1 MAQVTIMTV
10 ENAWPLKN
18 TLLKKKV
25 EKTPSNLNG
34 GPYYNLVVNAED
46 GWKLGIDRSEKIGD
60 TSNGTGLQHSFNIND
75 VSFIEATKMVKVS
88 AWQKTTG
95 TSYEKKS
102 EVTVTCDP
110 NVYYQGLRLP
120 SGSCFDNEGTKLDF
134 NSNLN
139 NIYTVYKEQ
148 RDVTVDGIPYKYD
161 SNDKKNILHI

>member
-1 MAQVTIMTV
+1 
-10 ENAWPLKN
+10 
-18 TLLKKKV
+18 
-25 EKTPSNLNG
+25 
-34 GPYYNLVVNAED
+34 
-46 GWKLGIDRSEKIGD
+46 
-60 TSNGTGLQHSFNIND
+60 
-75 VSFIEATKMVKVS
+75 MVKVS

-161 SNDKKNILHI
+161 SNDKKTYYTYDSTEVVNSSSENCIISSNTLTPNQIPFNKEGDENFIYLNAKVDNVQKKVEFQ